1 MMTPDANARAP
12 VRALAASADAPSSS
26 APETSVEAAT
36 DDNNNNKNNNPGD
49 TFIGRLKKSSD
60 RPLRR
65 RRASVESSVA
75 AAIINGA
82 SSSSSSSP
90 GDGSN
95 DQAVAS
101 SSSEKRRSSTGP
113 DIDNTN
119 NGHDNDDTNTTSSN
133 NNNGR
138 RAPRRGSLGLADL
151 APSRASQR
159 RRSSAE
165 TTTIVDGAYDRRAV
179 QLGGHCKCAGQQPIY
194 PGSGIVIF
202 RRRQVGCWVK
212 RCAGPGPRQAKEE
225 LDGVSWIC
233 GGRGGRSYRGR
244 CGPRSQADGRVRCT
258 SNAAVMGGADGRTP
272 KSSARLSEIVW
283 TIDGQHD
290 DNRDVRSWC
299 RCQPPSEAKLLLIED
314 IESTDAST
322 PQQSNSEFAGTSVST
337 GMSFSTG
344 MSMSTHLHSHSTF
357 QSQSTLP
364 VRNISEEAAAA
375 ATTAAAAATKTES
388 NVGGGLG
395 GRRGDR
401 RRSSLHSYDED
412 LEADDD
418 TLSNFNDSFTGNL
431 AFAEPIG
438 SSGIA
443 YKSIPGSG
451 SGSLSGSAG
460 TGGRGGGGDTSS
472 VGSRGSK
479 DYSRPARPSIPASLA
494 LYRRSSVRSLNSS
507 SGVEDSSGNDSLTSF
522 LDGSVQTVDL
532 ESTLNEMYSRSDK
545 KTFIDS
551 IKSILQKT
559 TLVLEV
565 TQQLSESH
573 SLEDLLAKL
582 TNTVVTKLGVER
594 CTIFLHDRDTDE
606 LFTRASEDE
615 KMKEIRFPCGV
626 GIAGQAFSDR
636 TAFIIPDAYQDP
648 RFNPEVDVLTGFRT
662 KSILC
667 TPIWRSGGKDDS
679 DAQIIGVAQAVNKR
693 DGNFT
698 EFDLT
703 LLENMITPCA
713 HALIN
718 AKLNEDNDRMMNVM
732 VELSKTMSRYQS
744 LDTLLPRLT
753 SMITRTIGVEHCEI
767 FLYEPKTD
775 ELHTV
780 LSDDNSTPEIRFP
793 SSDGIVGQVF
803 TEQRPLI
810 IKDAVAE
817 HRCGQRLD
825 KQIGLQTKSIMCAPI
840 LKAASD
846 VAVPSRGIT
855 ESMKRMFPTE
865 QEVIGVCQV
874 INKVEGQFNEFDLK
888 LLQTVTTQA
897 AHALVNAQ
905 LQDEVIRTKT
915 YNERMLE
922 SIKDGILSVD
932 PEGIIVKVNRSF
944 AKMLDLGTG
953 EQLIGM
959 ASSILFRGDS
969 AWITEGIKSVSQS
982 GQSEVHMDRKLRT
995 MSDAFVDVNFTI
1007 VPLTDPE
1014 GTQIGCIV
1022 QMEDVTREKDS
1033 GARCPGT

>member
-26 APETSVEAAT
+26 APETSV
-36 DDNNNNKNNNPGD
+36 P
-49 TFIGRLKKSSD
+49 
-60 RPLRR
+60 
-65 RRASVESSVA
+65 
-75 AAIINGA
+75 A
-82 SSSSSSSP
+82 SSSSAVDKSGAGSS
-90 GDGSN
+90 GALGLGRVR
-95 DQAVAS
+95 Q
-101 SSSEKRRSSTGP
+101 RRSSM
-113 DIDNTN
+113 
-119 NGHDNDDTNTTSSN
+119 
-133 NNNGR
+133 
-138 RAPRRGSLGLADL
+138 ASLGSVEEEGVVRTGDDADQGVKQTVESDAHPTRL
-151 APSRASQR
+151 SWEAQTAALQNHQQDSRRSSGPSTVSTMTTATSGPGAGANRRR
-159 RRSSAE
+159 RRSS
-165 TTTIVDGAYDRRAV
+165 
-179 QLGGHCKCAGQQPIY
+179 
-194 PGSGIVIF
+194 
-202 RRRQVGCWVK
+202 
-212 RCAGPGPRQAKEE
+212 
-225 LDGVSWIC
+225 
-233 GGRGGRSYRGR
+233 
-244 CGPRSQADGRVRCT
+244 
-258 SNAAVMGGADGRTP
+258 
-272 KSSARLSEIVW
+272 
-283 TIDGQHD
+283 
-290 DNRDVRSWC
+290 
-299 RCQPPSEAKLLLIED
+299 LLIED